1 MQSKESIPLQ
11 GRRSF
16 YGGIVGRS
24 EHSRLRKTETSK
36 LTSADIAGK
45 CQAILTEIDRCSN
58 FNEKYIES
66 SVLHD
71 VPQMFVPS
79 ELRVALEDELDT
91 LLTEKLLREERIHA
105 RSSLPSDTTAISF
118 ESPSDNSKET
128 VTLIQCG
135 HEWTPCYDAIAL
147 VKRRKEL
154 NRELKAGEKHEE
166 GDIIQS
172 TVARSAMNG
181 GDLVFQR
188 DELIKELSD
197 EIQQIDA
204 KLMLSKIDEELH
216 RVAFASI
223 VDEMVTIRSIHG
235 YDQVLPRRAALAALD
250 FEHNRLVA
258 KIISVEIVD
267 DILQWMLAGWYFGER
282 DTKDENE
289 GWMIDLPV
297 HDQRGSLSD
306 KASGVQQNSNA
317 NAIRNARSNLSEST
331 TEDLRGVET
340 TMKYG
345 LFCLTFMY
353 FKALH
358 TLRKEK
364 KSWDGSNDLISLRH
378 GPPLSEERKKMI
390 QEQNNA
396 AFRRTRMEYAMDKA
410 RAGESRWRQRSE
422 RERLER
428 AKIRQFHNKKKQ
440 AEHKFAVNLQRVFRG
455 YLGRRYA
462 KACSLERDSARTDEL
477 LKNACA
483 TDIARVWRGYCGRI
497 DAGYLR
503 AAMARF
509 LFTIRQEEARDEE
522 EEFLALQRRFV

>member
-1 MQSKESIPLQ
+1 MLSKESIPIH

-24 EHSRLRKTETSK
+24 ERKTKETSK
-36 LTSADIAGK
+36 LTPADIEAK
-45 CQAILTEIDRCSN
+45 CQTILTEIDRCSN

-91 LLTEKLLREERIHA
+91 LLTEKLLREEQLLT
-105 RSSLPSDTTAISF
+105 SLPPSSTTAILF
-118 ESPSDNSKET
+118 EPSSDNSKES
-128 VTLIQCG
+128 VTLIQGG
-135 HEWTPCYDAIAL
+135 HDWNPCYDAIAL

-154 NRELKAGEKHEE
+154 NRELKNCEKHQE

-172 TVARSAMNG
+172 TVARSAMDG
-181 GDLVFQR
+181 GDLAFQR

-197 EIQQIDA
+197 EIQIIDA
-204 KLMLSKIDEELH
+204 KLLLLKIDEELH
-216 RVAFASI
+216 RAYACSE
-223 VDEMVTIRSIHG
+223 DEMVTIQSIHG
-235 YDQVLPRRAALAALD
+235 YDQVLPRHAALAALD
-250 FEHNRLVA
+250 FEHNRLIA
-258 KIISVEIVD
+258 KIASVEIVD

-282 DTKDENE
+282 DTKDDND
-289 GWMIDLPV
+289 GRMIDLPI

-331 TEDLRGVET
+331 SEDLQGVET

-345 LFCLTFMY
+345 LFWLMFMY

-364 KSWDGSNDLISLRH
+364 KSWDGSDLISLRQ

-390 QEQNNA
+390 QEEKNA
-396 AFRRTRMEYAMDKA
+396 VFRRSRMEHAMEKA

-422 RERLER
+422 RERIER
-428 AKIRQFHNKKKQ
+428 AKIRQFLNKKKQ
-440 AEHKFAVNLQRVFRG
+440 AEHRFAVNLQRVFRG
-455 YLGRRYA
+455 YLGRRLA
-462 KACSLERDSARTDEL
+462 KMCSLQRDSARSDEL

-503 AAMARF
+503 AEMARF
-509 LFTIRQEEARDEE
+509 LFAIRQEEQRDEE